1 MKLKGK
7 TALVTGAA
15 HRIGAA
21 LAETLAAEGCRIIL
35 HYHSSKT
42 AAEQSLERIKSL
54 GVDAISLQTDLSDP
68 EGPEKLLSRA
78 VEMDF
83 FPGILINS
91 AAAYPR
97 GDWKTAEWR
106 DFDSSLRLNSYA
118 PFALMRAFAE
128 LPEAEAVVNLLDARM
143 MDYDKHHL
151 TYHIAKRL
159 LNDLTRIMSVEL
171 APGIRVNGIA
181 PGIIL
186 PDREDDPELLE
197 KYRKGNLLEKIG
209 SLEDISRS
217 LLFLLHSDF
226 ITGQVIFV
234 DGGRHI
240 RGRFYGS

>member
-1 MKLKGK
+1 MNLKGN

-35 HYHSSKT
+35 HYHSSEIEAT
-42 AAEQSLERIKSL
+42 QSLRRIKSL
-54 GVDAISLQTDLSDP
+54 GVDAISLRADLSEP
-68 EGPEKLLSRA
+68 EEPEKLFTRA
-78 VEMDF
+78 VEQGF
-83 FPGILINS
+83 SPGILINS
-91 AAAYPR
+91 AAAYPHTN
-97 GDWKTAEWR
+97 WKTAEWP
-106 DFDSSLRLNSYA
+106 DFESSLRLNSFA
-118 PFALMRAFAE
+118 PFSLMRTFAE

-143 MDYDKHHL
+143 MDYDRRHL
-151 TYHIAKRL
+151 TYHVAKRL
-159 LNDLTRIMSVEL
+159 LHDLTRIMSMEL